1 MASCWLTTLHDP
13 IVGTDATISI
23 GLVCGALVL
32 VWVAALL
39 RKGGFVFV
47 VVVVGWGGG
56 GVGRLCVLGNTT
68 RNAFY
73 FVP

>member
-1 MASCWLTTLHDP
+1 VASCWLTTLHDP

-39 RKGGFVFV
+39 RKGGFVFLLLLL
-47 VVVVGWGGG
+47 VGGEVGGSIVCFG
-56 GVGRLCVLGNTT
+56 Q
-68 RNAFY
+68 Y
-73 FVP
+73 DP